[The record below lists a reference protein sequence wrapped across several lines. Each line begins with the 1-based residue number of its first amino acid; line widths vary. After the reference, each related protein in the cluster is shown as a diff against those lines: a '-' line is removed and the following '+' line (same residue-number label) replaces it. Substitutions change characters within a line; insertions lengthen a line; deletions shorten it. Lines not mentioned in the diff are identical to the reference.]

1 MSSAPE
7 QYIDHSSSNSVPLIL
22 PSDVRILKLLFSAIV
37 PMIIEHQKV
46 MERLESPEA
55 QGSATS
61 RDSDVSSSPHLIV
74 LSPISLSERPAVSSQ
89 AMTLQSIK
97 RLDSGEGQSVTF
109 LCSSDTNLSPLQSS
123 SAPTHE
129 DQEDAA
135 GPSSLSDS
143 AASNCSM
150 SVEHA
155 HDQSPSPSSHQYC
168 VKLSPIFPLTN
179 SAPEDAF
186 ENEIAVS
193 TTSTVVLVLPRSHS
207 PTTAL
212 RDSLARIGTSS

>member
-89 AMTLQSIK
+89 AMTLQIIK
-97 RLDSGEGQSVTF
+97 RLDSGEGAV
-109 LCSSDTNLSPLQSS
+109 CHLS
-123 SAPTHE
+123 
-129 DQEDAA
+129 
-135 GPSSLSDS
+135 
-143 AASNCSM
+143 
-150 SVEHA
+150 
-155 HDQSPSPSSHQYC
+155 
-168 VKLSPIFPLTN
+168 
-179 SAPEDAF
+179 
-186 ENEIAVS
+186 
-193 TTSTVVLVLPRSHS
+193 VLV
-207 PTTAL
+207 
-212 RDSLARIGTSS
+212 